1 MKRIVLVALG
11 VMAIASTASAQTDA
25 ELIERA
31 LVAAPARAADGA
43 TVIKWNADH
52 TYETIREGTN
62 QLVCYDRSSDE
73 GRPAFAV
80 QCTVL
85 GNLDRVAQS
94 RRALAEN
101 EDGEAVL
108 DMMEANGTRIQPVFG
123 SVFISVNGADAET
136 ARMHTTIAVPNATA
150 DSLGIP
156 DNPASGGAWVMA
168 AGSTDAHIMTPGL

>member
-1 MKRIVLVALG
+1 MRLHRRTPNSWNGHWQRRPPAPPKR
-11 VMAIASTASAQTDA
+11 
-25 ELIERA
+25 
-31 LVAAPARAADGA
+31 

-52 TYETIREGTN
+52 TYETIKEGTN

-73 GRPAFAV
+73 GRPAYAV

-101 EDGEAVL
+101 EDGEAML
-108 DMMEANGTRIQPVFG
+108 DMYEADGTRILPVFG
-123 SVFISVNGADAET
+123 SVFISVNGDSQET
-136 ARMHTTIAVPNATA
+136 ARMHTTIAVPNAT
-150 DSLGIP
+150 SESIGLP
-156 DNPASGGAWVMA
+156 DNPAQGGAWVMA